1 MVNELKHRGIPEETA
16 EEASEPYL
24 SMEADRAY
32 VAVRKRF
39 DNKKQVL
46 TEADE
51 EDEPFSSFEKLTPLD
66 KMKMKKKI

>member
-1 MVNELKHRGIPEETA
+1 
-16 EEASEPYL
+16 
-24 SMEADRAY
+24 MEADRAY

-66 KMKMKKKI
+66 KLKMKEKIYRFLAYRGYSYETITDVIEKTGL